1 MLILGDAVD
10 RLRNGTEAREQQATA
25 TKIKMLAL
33 TEQNR
38 AAIIEAGAVVPLIEL
53 LSHERVEVQEE
64 AAAALR
70 SLSVGQATV
79 RQQIVTSGG
88 LPPLLAMLDQPQ
100 SSPAVHQEP
109 QRHRVEAQRLVR
121 ERQEQAAGLLKTLA
135 VQPEGATAIVAAGGK
150 LAVES
155 PSPSSTLVPGAS
167 Q

>member
-10 RLRNGTEAREQQATA
+10 RLRNGTAREQQATA

-38 AAIIEAGAVVPLIEL
+38 NAIIEAGAVVPLIEL
-53 LSHERVEVQEE
+53 LSHERAEVQEE
-64 AAAALR
+64 VAAALR
-70 SLSVGQATV
+70 GLSVGQATV
-79 RQQIVTSGG
+79 RHQIVTSGG

-100 SSPAVHQEP
+100 SSPP
-109 QRHRVEAQRLVR
+109 DPPGAQRLVR

-150 LAVES
+150 LAVELTIS
-155 PSPSSTLVPGAS
+155 QLYPVVPGAS

>member
-38 AAIIEAGAVVPLIEL
+38 AAIIEAGAVVPLIAL

-135 VQPEGATAIVAAGGK
+135 VQPEGAAAIVAAGGEF
-150 LAVES
+150 AES
-155 PSPSSTLVPGAS
+155 HA
-167 Q
+167 